1 MCYYNYYM
9 SLWVHMI
16 LSYYSASWES
26 CHRNR
31 RETQKSLVTSATTF
45 ASNFAKSITK
55 YLKSISNIS
64 KFIKW
69 IPSLQQDTAS
79 LLYNHIQCMHG
90 FAWICYIPSNIL
102 ATEVDWSCNLCSPHN
117 CVVFRL
123 MSKRSK
129 QNTKPQQSLKCKRR
143 LVQQSTNLA
152 PVFACVWLG
161 AKLSDSKQAA

>member
-64 KFIKW
+64 KFIQMNSKF
-69 IPSLQQDTAS
+69 TARYCKS
-79 LLYNHIQCMHG
+79 AIQWYTMY
-90 FAWICYIPSNIL
+90 AWICMDLLRTFKHPCHWSRL
-102 ATEVDWSCNLCSPHN
+102 KLQSVLPTQLCCLQTHVQEEQAKHQASTELK
-117 CVVFRL
+117 
-123 MSKRSK
+123 M
-129 QNTKPQQSLKCKRR
+129 QNTLGPAVYKPGSR
-143 LVQQSTNLA
+143 LCMRLTWCQV
-152 PVFACVWLG
+152 VWL
-161 AKLSDSKQAA
+161 